1 MNDFDNLIADQAAK
15 KMMGIAERL
24 KFLETIG
31 VSLNNVEAVTD
42 PTVSDGILKGYS
54 KDSFWHNTADG
65 TVFVCTD
72 PAEGAAAWS
81 QISYPDFTSDAQS
94 NPDKPLKSDS
104 DGKVI
109 LSSASIG
116 VVQHNVESILTY
128 SITSNNMVQ
137 IKTNIDVDSGII
149 FFFKLQGYNLDVS
162 GSLIDSIGGGYAI
175 VGTGTIIRDVVI
187 DRSPSFS
194 MLFYESS
201 DDFVCIEG
209 TSSSANLLHSQISI
223 DAQARIVNTDN
234 QFQVEV
240 TEYTKSSTRY

>member
-1 MNDFDNLIADQAAK
+1 MNEFDILIADQAAK

-31 VSLNNVEAVTD
+31 VSLNNVEAITD
-42 PTVSDGILKGYS
+42 PAVSDDILKGYS
-54 KDSFWHNTADG
+54 RDSFWHNTSNGA
-65 TVFVCTD
+65 VFICTD
-72 PAEGAAAWS
+72 PTEGAAAWN

-104 DGKVI
+104 DGKFLVN
-109 LSSASIG
+109 SASIG

-128 SITSNNMVQ
+128 SATSNNMVQ

-162 GSLIDSIGGGYAI
+162 GSLIDSIGGGYAFAP
-175 VGTGTIIRDVVI
+175 TGAIIRDVVD
-187 DRSPSFS
+187 DRSSGFS

-209 TSSSANLLHSQISI
+209 TSSSADLLHSQISI
-223 DAQARIVNTDN
+223 DAQARIVNTTN

-240 TEYTKSSTRY
+240 TEYTKSSIRY